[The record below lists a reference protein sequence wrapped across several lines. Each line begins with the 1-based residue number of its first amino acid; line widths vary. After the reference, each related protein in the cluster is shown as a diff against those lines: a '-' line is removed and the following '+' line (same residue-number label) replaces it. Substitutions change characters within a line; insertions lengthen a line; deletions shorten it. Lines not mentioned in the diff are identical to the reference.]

1 MGSLEQKK
9 LLQKSAGIKVCLGI
23 ALVIVGY
30 ALLGVF
36 KNGPLV
42 ILALPLMLAAV
53 VLYYWGLG
61 QYCVSK
67 GYSGVLAI
75 AGILGL
81 LGLILLLIL
90 PDKYQVQAPPVV
102 EGSYPRPAPGSVS
115 TIV

>member
-9 LLQKSAGIKVCLGI
+9 LLQKNAGIKVCLGI
-23 ALVIVGY
+23 TLVILGY
-30 ALLGVF
+30 ALLAVF
-36 KNGPLV
+36 KNSPLV
-42 ILALPLMLAAV
+42 VLSLPLILTAV

-81 LGLILLLIL
+81 LGLILLLVL
-90 PDKYQVQAPPVV
+90 PDKYQIQAPPVV
-102 EGSYPRPAPGSVS
+102 DGAYPRPAPGSVS